1 MFSVCFLSVRWQLC
15 SLLAFVVRGE
25 LVIAV
30 EFLLLRKRLG
40 GREGANEGTW
50 GGVEKRSYSLDCCA
64 LGSRSMCLAWCTC
77 QALVFVCFTMR

>member
-1 MFSVCFLSVRWQLC
+1 
-15 SLLAFVVRGE
+15 
-25 LVIAV
+25 
-30 EFLLLRKRLG
+30 LRKRLG